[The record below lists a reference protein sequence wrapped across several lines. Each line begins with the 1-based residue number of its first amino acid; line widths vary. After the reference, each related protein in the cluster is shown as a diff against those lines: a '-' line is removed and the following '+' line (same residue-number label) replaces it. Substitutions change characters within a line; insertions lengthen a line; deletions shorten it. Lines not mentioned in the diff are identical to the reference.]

1 MVCLSSFTCPQ
12 IFSLYTSLGSICG
25 SQPSEEVG
33 YLVTKESL
41 YSGAM
46 GIPTAS
52 PAPTAAIIAEE
63 KDPLNGWYFE
73 EWYAV
78 DTRGSGRYGRRSE

>member
-1 MVCLSSFTCPQ
+1 LSSFTCPK

-25 SQPSEEVG
+25 PQPSEEVG

-52 PAPTAAIIAEE
+52 PAPPAAIIAEE
-63 KDPLNGWYFE
+63 KDPLNGGYFE

-78 DTRGSGRYGRRSE
+78 DTRSSGRYGRRSK